1 MLGLGVDR
9 LQADINRLLTS
20 LFHQGVLDEHFLQLQ
35 QLQDDTCPNFVY
47 DVIHIYFDESDKLL
61 SNLKLLLMDK
71 EFSDYKKIG
80 MHLNQLVG
88 SSSSIGALR
97 LRNVCLS
104 FRSASEL
111 NNHTGCLR
119 GLEIVEHEY
128 HYLKNMMHELFL
140 LEQQRLLGAGVRY
153 PM

>member
-20 LFHQGVLDEHFLQLQ
+20 LFHQGVLDEQFLQLQ
-35 QLQDDTCPNFVY
+35 QLQDETSPTFV
-47 DVIHIYFDESDKLL
+47 
-61 SNLKLLLMDK
+61 MDR

-80 MHLNQLVG
+80 LHLNQLVG
-88 SSSSIGALR
+88 SSSSIGAR
-97 LRNVCLS
+97 RVRNVCVA

-111 NNHTGCLR
+111 NNRPGCLR
-119 GLEIVEHEY
+119 GLEVVEHEY
-128 HYLKNMMHELFL
+128 HYLKNMMHELFQ
-140 LEQQRLLGAGVRY
+140 LEQQRLLAAGVRY